1 MPRDDHGQ
9 PFGAGV
15 VADGGRADRPAAPR
29 RRALLTASSAW
40 LAGGVLPGLFTARP
54 AAAADAVAGS
64 RVALVIGN
72 GAYRSAP
79 LKNPVRDAEAVAASL
94 QALGYEVVL
103 RRNTDLRGMI
113 EALREFSVRASRSA
127 VRLLFYAGHGIQAK
141 GRNYLLPVDT
151 EPQSE
156 DDIAAK
162 AADVGEFIDRLT
174 AIKHGLNIVVLD
186 ACRVNPFAGGVI
198 VGPDGRRFKFRGMTP
213 AGLAPL
219 DAPVGTLVA
228 FSTAPNGIA
237 LDGPSGEHS
246 IYAKHL
252 LANLPTPGL
261 PVEQLFKRVR
271 IGVASETSRVQVP
284 WESSSLTTDFCF
296 KADPKGQCG

>member
-1 MPRDDHGQ
+1 MRPHPTCLDRGRRRLLMA
-9 PFGAGV
+9 PLAAGFGLSTLS
-15 VADGGRADRPAAPR
+15 RALAAP
-29 RRALLTASSAW
+29 
-40 LAGGVLPGLFTARP
+40 PGSVS
-54 AAAADAVAGS
+54 AADASAPRGS
-64 RVALVIGN
+64 RIALVIGN

-94 QALGYEVVL
+94 QQLGYEVML
-103 RRNTDLRGMI
+103 RRNTDLNSLI
-113 EALREFSVRASRSA
+113 ESLRDFSIRASRSA

-156 DDIAAK
+156 DEIAAK

-174 AIKHGLNIVVLD
+174 AIKYGLNIVVLD

-198 VGPDGRRFKFRGMTP
+198 VGPDGRRLKFRGMTP

-261 PVEQLFKRVR
+261 PIEQLFKRVR
-271 IGVASETSRVQVP
+271 IGVAEETARVQVP
-284 WESSSLTTDFCF
+284 WESSSLTTDYCF
-296 KADPKGQCG
+296 KPGNAGQCG